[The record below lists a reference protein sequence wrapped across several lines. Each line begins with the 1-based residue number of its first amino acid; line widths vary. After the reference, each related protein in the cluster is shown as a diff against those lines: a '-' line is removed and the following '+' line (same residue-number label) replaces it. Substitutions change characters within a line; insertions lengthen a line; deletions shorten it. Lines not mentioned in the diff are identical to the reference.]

1 MGVWNYISGTAV
13 SLKRKASDLTS
24 AVKVNAGDVLSRHWP
39 TEETRSKILPFA
51 VNVAK
56 YSAQE
61 ALNFIPGGVSAY
73 KVVKRA
79 LEDVNKSKDLPAEEK
94 KSADRAV
101 NVKSS
106 HEKVDKKEEGEQ
118 RKLYEQMETMTR
130 SRL

>member
-13 SLKRKASDLTS
+13 SLKRKASDLTF

-61 ALNFIPGGVSAY
+61 ALNFIPGRVLAY

-79 LEDVNKSKDLPAEEK
+79 LEDVNKSKDLPREEK
-94 KSADRAV
+94 KS
-101 NVKSS
+101 
-106 HEKVDKKEEGEQ
+106 VDINQDGPLESDHSDTTSDE
-118 RKLYEQMETMTR
+118 
-130 SRL
+130 